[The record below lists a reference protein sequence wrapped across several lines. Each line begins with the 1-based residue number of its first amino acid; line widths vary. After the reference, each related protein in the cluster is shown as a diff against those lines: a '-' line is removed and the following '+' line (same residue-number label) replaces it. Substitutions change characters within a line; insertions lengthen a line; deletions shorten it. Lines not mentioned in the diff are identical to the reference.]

1 MLIESFNY
9 ELRVKHTTILDC
21 DNLFPQIRI
30 EKLVRENKVNDID
43 NDIELLFDTFIKEKI
58 KTKEIAIQALE
69 NITKNTS
76 LSIYFPNEEIFYDY
90 QARSRW
96 EHIFKNEHK
105 MFLYFS
111 FPNKSIE
118 NLDELFLLEKDD
130 YYINS
135 DLYNENFEIE
145 VFSEIL
151 LPLLEKSK
159 HIECQ
164 SLFVQFNALVLDNKL
179 KHSNITTKTHKI

>member
-43 NDIELLFDTFIKEKI
+43 NDIELLFDTFIKAKI
-58 KTKEIAIQALE
+58 RANEIAIQALE
-69 NITKNTS
+69 NISKNTS
-76 LSIYFPNEEIFYDY
+76 LSSYFPNEEILIDFK
-90 QARSRW
+90 ARIRW
-96 EHIFKNEHK
+96 ENMFRSEHK

-118 NLDELFLLEKDD
+118 NLDELFLLEKND
-130 YYINS
+130 YSINS
-135 DLYNENFEIE
+135 HMYNENFEIE
-145 VFSEIL
+145 VFSDIL

-164 SLFVQFNALVLDNKL
+164 NFLVQFNAFVLDNKL
-179 KHSNITTKTHKI
+179 KHSNITTKIHKI

>member
-69 NITKNTS
+69 NISKNTS

-96 EHIFKNEHK
+96 EHIFKINIK
-105 MFLYFS
+105 CFYIFLFQI
-111 FPNKSIE
+111 K
-118 NLDELFLLEKDD
+118 
-130 YYINS
+130 
-135 DLYNENFEIE
+135 
-145 VFSEIL
+145 V
-151 LPLLEKSK
+151 
-159 HIECQ
+159 
-164 SLFVQFNALVLDNKL
+164 
-179 KHSNITTKTHKI
+179 